1 MARPGTAVTTPPDLP
16 PDLEKVVPEM
26 LKALPGAVG
35 AVVALAWINGTR
47 MQRSVSLIGGVAASY
62 YGAARVA
69 SMLNVEQ
76 GLAGFLVGLFGMAIA
91 AKLFEA
97 IAALNLA
104 RAVDRVLRK
113 WGIFL

>member
-1 MARPGTAVTTPPDLP
+1 MTTPDLP
-16 PDLEKVVPEM
+16 PDLDRVVPEM

-47 MQRSVSLIGGVAASY
+47 TQRAVSLIGGIAASY
-62 YGAARVA
+62 YGASRAA
-69 SMLNVEQ
+69 SMLGVEQ

-104 RAVDRVLRK
+104 RAIDRLLRK